1 MLGAGTRLPEALHL
15 AEQLEGSQPVQ
26 GELRA
31 WQQRIAAG
39 HGRPTEFAQ
48 PGRAFPPLFTWL
60 ISQSGDDLAD
70 GFGRAASIYFERA
83 RYRTEMLLYAAL
95 PVAVLALGLMIAIQV
110 IPLASLLS
118 QLLNMLG
125 SE

>member
-1 MLGAGTRLPEALHL
+1 
-15 AEQLEGSQPVQ
+15 
-26 GELRA
+26 
-31 WQQRIAAG
+31 
-39 HGRPTEFAQ
+39 
-48 PGRAFPPLFTWL
+48 
-60 ISQSGDDLAD
+60 
-70 GFGRAASIYFERA
+70 
-83 RYRTEMLLYAAL
+83 MLLYAAL